1 MTSKNYEW
9 NKQYKNIVTQRRS
22 MSKGYRWKAP
32 RSVYNEA
39 LSLYQVSTMPHLGRW
54 LSMNKHKKRQ
64 SQQYLRRT

>member
-22 MSKGYRWKAP
+22 MSKGYS
-32 RSVYNEA
+32 SVYNEA